1 MFSRETSK
9 KRPVELQE
17 HLRGQVL
24 EESHS
29 LSRMFVPIVLLHVA
43 RLPWHRPSPV
53 APPLPPPGPNYIVL
67 PFTFETLLAVL
78 VCWVLPVVIWTFTQ
92 AHNPADASAD
102 GKRTATTGTGQAVVM
117 DIERRKAAVSADPIE
132 KKGAD
137 RKLQLLMWVYF
148 LVPYVWAWNTQENP
162 TVREQVS
169 TWMAQSW
176 AQLADGQ
183 VTLHFQLAFL
193 ALLSERL
200 CYTWVHTFSQS
211 FVRFHKTKF
220 GQMLGKEPLDAVL
233 NLFYVNKTFQLG
245 TFLTCA
251 RSAAAAAPAC
261 ERAIASSVPRASA
274 VASRGGCQSELAFRT
289 PLASNLVSLSA
300 RPPPLSLSL
309 PWQLLL
315 VRGQLEQ
322 SLLGWLLRA
331 PGRMLTI
338 PMGEPGARDAPRPGP
353 QHRHLPRHRQGGR
366 LLRLPAGR
374 ARALGDRLPLLRL
387 PTPSVLWRV
396 RVRHGRQH
404 LLCDCAARKGGLVQ
418 PDDAAGAALHLH
430 GARRGLHVSGAG
442 HRRRHYI
449 RAL

>member
-1 MFSRETSK
+1 
-9 KRPVELQE
+9 
-17 HLRGQVL
+17 
-24 EESHS
+24 
-29 LSRMFVPIVLLHVA
+29 MFVPIVLLHVA

-261 ERAIASSVPRASA
+261 ERAIASSVARASA
-274 VASRGGCQSELAFRT
+274 VASRGACQSELAFRA
-289 PLASNLVSLSA
+289 PLASSLVSLSA
-300 RPPPLSLSL
+300 RPPLSLSL
-309 PWQLLL
+309 
-315 VRGQLEQ
+315 
-322 SLLGWLLRA
+322 SLSPLAASIGTWPTGAVPSRLASSRA
-331 PGRMLTI
+331 WPNAHDSNG
-338 PMGEPGARDAPRPGP
+338 
-353 QHRHLPRHRQGGR
+353 
-366 LLRLPAGR
+366 
-374 ARALGDRLPLLRL
+374 
-387 PTPSVLWRV
+387 
-396 RVRHGRQH
+396 
-404 LLCDCAARKGGLVQ
+404 
-418 PDDAAGAALHLH
+418 
-430 GARRGLHVSGAG
+430 
-442 HRRRHYI
+442 
-449 RAL
+449 